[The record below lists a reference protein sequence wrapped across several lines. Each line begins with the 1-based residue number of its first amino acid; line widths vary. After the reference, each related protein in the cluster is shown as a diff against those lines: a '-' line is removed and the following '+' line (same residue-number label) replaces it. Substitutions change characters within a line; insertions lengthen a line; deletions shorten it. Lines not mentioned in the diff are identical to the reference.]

1 MMEEFGVQD
10 AQIDALL
17 EQILDRYGYNFTHY
31 ARPSLKRRINRLYM
45 LDRFRDFEDFRNRI
59 QYDADYFR
67 HFVEEITV
75 NVTEMFRDPHFY
87 RCLRQEV
94 LPKLAA
100 APLIRI
106 WHAGCSTGE
115 EVFSMAIMLQE
126 AGLLQKSLLYATDI
140 NPGVLEKLRKGIF
153 PLRYMKQFS
162 ENYILSGG
170 TEDFSK
176 YYSARYDWAKF
187 DEQLVKRMVISPH
200 NLATDRSFNE
210 FQLIL
215 CRNVLIYFNKELQ
228 HKALQLFDDSLEIN
242 GYLALGGKENLKY
255 SPIAYKYR
263 QFPDHQ
269 RIWKKNI

>member
-1 MMEEFGVQD
+1 MGEFAVEDGQLD
-10 AQIDALL
+10 LL
-17 EQILDRYGYNFTHY
+17 LDGIMDRYGYNFAHY
-31 ARPSLKRRINRLYM
+31 ARPSLKRRVNRLFM
-45 LDRFRDFEDFRNRI
+45 LDRFMHFEDFRNKVL
-59 QYDADYFR
+59 YDADYFR

-87 RCLRQEV
+87 KCLRTDV

-100 APLIRI
+100 APLVRI

-115 EVFSMAIMLQE
+115 EVYSMAIMLQE

-140 NPGVLEKLRKGIF
+140 NPVVLEKLRKGIF

-176 YYSARYDWAKF
+176 YYTARYDWAKF
-187 DEQLVKRMVISPH
+187 DEQLSKRMVISPH

-215 CRNVLIYFNKELQ
+215 CRNVLIYFNKDLQ
-228 HKALQLFDDSLEIN
+228 HKALQLFDDSLEMN
-242 GYLALGGKENLKY
+242 GFLALGSKENLKY
-255 SPIAYKYR
+255 SPITHKYR
-263 QFPDHQ
+263 QLPQRQ
-269 RIWKKNI
+269 RIWQKMH